1 MITTQLRGGLGNH
14 MFQIAATYALALDNN
29 DDCAFEHAITI
40 GQESTRA
47 YINNIYSRIKFVSSD
62 EIKSKFAIPKYYEP
76 NFYFQQL
83 PYKSNLHLVGYFQ
96 SEKYFNYHSKK
107 IRALFEPT
115 DNIIQYIYE
124 KYTSILNGNT
134 VSMHIRRGDYLNSL
148 HLVMCS
154 EEYYQNAIKN
164 FTKCDIIVFSDDI
177 EWCKVNFRDNNFIFI
192 EGEEDYIDL
201 YLMSMCKNN
210 IITNSSFSWWGA
222 WLNNNKNKKVIAPKI
237 WFNEGTKQYWCLDRN
252 KLINTKDLYCNGW
265 KVL

>member
-62 EIKSKFAIPKYYEP
+62 EIKSKSKYFES

-83 PYKSNLHLVGYFQ
+83 SYKSNLQLVGYFQ
-96 SEKYFNYHSKK
+96 SEKYFKYHSKK

-115 DNIIQYIYE
+115 DNIIQYIRD
-124 KYTSILNGNT
+124 KYSSILNGNT
-134 VSMHIRRGDYLNSL
+134 VAMHIRRGDYLKTT
-148 HLVMCS
+148 HLAECS
-154 EEYYQNAIKN
+154 EEYYQNAIKD
-164 FTKCDIIVFSDDI
+164 FTECDIIVFSDDI
-177 EWCKVNFRDNNFIFI
+177 EWCKVNFKGNNFIFI

-210 IITNSSFSWWGA
+210 IIANSSFSWWGA
-222 WLNNNKNKKVIAPKI
+222 WLNNNKNKKVVAPKI
-237 WFNEGTKQYWCLDRN
+237 WFNRGTEQYWCLNQN
-252 KLINTKDLYCNGW
+252 KLINTEDLYCEGW